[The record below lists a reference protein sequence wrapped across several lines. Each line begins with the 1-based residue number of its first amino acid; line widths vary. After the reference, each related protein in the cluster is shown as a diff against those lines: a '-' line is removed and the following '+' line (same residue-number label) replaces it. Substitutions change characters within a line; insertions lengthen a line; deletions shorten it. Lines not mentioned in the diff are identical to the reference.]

1 MTNIDKTT
9 LFALSNIKG
18 VGPKAIEKILDS
30 GMEIHELRNLEPE
43 KLGEYIRGGKNK
55 EEAIEQLVDNFDQ
68 CIDRAEY
75 QLNNYSDDNIVVL
88 SRYDDNFPEL
98 YKLIPDPP
106 LFIYV
111 KGNIELLDNKKNI
124 AIVGTRECT
133 ETGHTI
139 AFSTA
144 KYFAKADFNIV
155 SGLALGIDT
164 AAHEGALSVSGK
176 TTSIV
181 VDIENIF
188 PEENKGLAEDIIN
201 NDGLLISENKPGTI
215 QHRGLF
221 VSRDRLQ
228 SGLSLGVFPIETD
241 VIGGTMH
248 TVQFSIDQKR
258 LLFCPDF
265 KKVPDYNLSAK
276 QCQGVLKLID
286 ENKAESY
293 SRDDYDKIIEQ
304 LNKKQIDLLTKNKLP
319 PTGQNLRLDG
329 F

>member
-18 VGPKAIEKILDS
+18 IGPKAIEKILDS
-30 GMEIHELRNLEPE
+30 GLEIHQFRNLGHE

-55 EEAIEQLVDNFDQ
+55 EGAIDQLVDNFDQ
-68 CIDRAEY
+68 CFDRAEY
-75 QLNNYSDDNIVVL
+75 DLSTYSDKSITVL

-98 YKLIPDPP
+98 YKLIADPP
-106 LFIYV
+106 LFIYI
-111 KGNIELLDNKKNI
+111 KGNLDLLDKKRNI
-124 AIVGTRECT
+124 AIIGTRECT

-139 AFSTA
+139 AYSTA
-144 KYFAKADFNIV
+144 KYFANAGFNIV

-164 AAHEGALSVSGK
+164 AAHEGALSASGK
-176 TTSIV
+176 TTAIV

-188 PEENKGLAEDIIN
+188 PEENKGLAADIIN

-215 QHRGLF
+215 QHRGLL

-276 QCQGVLKLID
+276 QCRGVLKLID

-304 LNKKQIDLLTKNKLP
+304 LNKKQVDLLTKKKLP

>member
-1 MTNIDKTT
+1 M
-9 LFALSNIKG
+9 
-18 VGPKAIEKILDS
+18 KI
-30 GMEIHELRNLEPE
+30 
-43 KLGEYIRGGKNK
+43 
-55 EEAIEQLVDNFDQ
+55 
-68 CIDRAEY
+68 
-75 QLNNYSDDNIVVL
+75 
-88 SRYDDNFPEL
+88 
-98 YKLIPDPP
+98 
-106 LFIYV
+106 
-111 KGNIELLDNKKNI
+111 
-124 AIVGTRECT
+124 T
-133 ETGHTI
+133 
-139 AFSTA
+139 
-144 KYFAKADFNIV
+144 
-155 SGLALGIDT
+155 
-164 AAHEGALSVSGK
+164 
-176 TTSIV
+176 
-181 VDIENIF
+181 ENIF
-188 PEENKGLAEDIIN
+188 PEENKGLADNIVN

-276 QCQGVLKLID
+276 QCRGVLKLID

-304 LNKKQIDLLTKNKLP
+304 LNKKQIDLLTKKKLP